1 MKLPLKDSLAGS
13 LTPPPPA
20 PPRPSPLPRTQRNV
34 TVKDVAARA
43 GVTQPAVSVVLNGA
57 RSNTQ
62 VSDVTRQKILQ
73 AARDLG
79 YRPNLSAQTMKS
91 GKSRMV
97 GVLLRNNS
105 RLQDEEILAHPLTYE
120 MVLGINEG
128 LDEAGYMMALVRL
141 SDVDP
146 VLHAQ
151 SSAFQGHLLDGL
163 IIVSDVLA
171 ATPERLEQLIPH
183 AVWLDSSTWHEHNC
197 IRRDEVA
204 AGHLAG
210 RSLAQAGYRDWIYLR
225 RPEGA
230 REHYSAAHRQVGV
243 LAAAGDARANLR
255 IAYQDFGQEIDPAFI
270 TALTP
275 QTGLILG
282 DPYFIPEVMRASMRA
297 RRCPGQDFALVAC
310 DEEFAST
317 GYTWEDLS
325 RVSFPRFDMGVR
337 AAQMMISILDGP
349 GPSEPSQVVSHD
361 FRPGSTLPPC
371 PREV

>member
-1 MKLPLKDSLAGS
+1 
-13 LTPPPPA
+13 
-20 PPRPSPLPRTQRNV
+20 
-34 TVKDVAARA
+34 
-43 GVTQPAVSVVLNGA
+43 
-57 RSNTQ
+57 
-62 VSDVTRQKILQ
+62 
-73 AARDLG
+73 
-79 YRPNLSAQTMKS
+79 
-91 GKSRMV
+91 
-97 GVLLRNNS
+97 
-105 RLQDEEILAHPLTYE
+105 
-120 MVLGINEG
+120 
-128 LDEAGYMMALVRL
+128 
-141 SDVDP
+141 
-146 VLHAQ
+146 
-151 SSAFQGHLLDGL
+151 
-163 IIVSDVLA
+163 LA
-171 ATPERLEQLIPH
+171 ATAERLEQLIPH

-337 AAQMMISILDGP
+337 AAQMMISLLDAP
-349 GPSEPSQVVSHD
+349 GHPRLAGRQPRLPVRFHH
-361 FRPGSTLPPC
+361 PTLPAGSLKPKNHDNFTDSSNVLG
-371 PREV
+371 PDAVLGTITIQ